1 MGNSQLADLRAADL
15 RAVLEFTEHALT
27 VRSVTDMPSL
37 LAAVSGA
44 VGADAAT
51 LTRIDL
57 RTGHEVVLAWPAHRA
72 NRERLR
78 EYAAVGG
85 THPLRPPIAAQL
97 KGGAG
102 RGQAVRIS
110 DVLSRR
116 EWRGTP
122 LFATSHQG
130 VDDQMSTLLGGRAPI
145 VQAVTLSRYHGAF
158 TDRQAAVLAAG
169 RGHLAHTLRRIQ
181 DEPTRVLQLAP
192 EVTWV
197 SSALSLA
204 RPAATPAD
212 TPTRRQQEILSLVA
226 TGLTDTQI
234 GRRLGLSPT
243 TVSKHL
249 TRCYARLG
257 VPNRAAAVRLLAD
270 PS

>member
-1 MGNSQLADLRAADL
+1 
-15 RAVLEFTEHALT
+15 
-27 VRSVTDMPSL
+27 
-37 LAAVSGA
+37 
-44 VGADAAT
+44 
-51 LTRIDL
+51 
-57 RTGHEVVLAWPAHRA
+57 
-72 NRERLR
+72 
-78 EYAAVGG
+78 
-85 THPLRPPIAAQL
+85 
-97 KGGAG
+97 
-102 RGQAVRIS
+102 
-110 DVLSRR
+110 
-116 EWRGTP
+116 
-122 LFATSHQG
+122 
-130 VDDQMSTLLGGRAPI
+130 MSTLLGGRHPI
-145 VQAVTLSRYHGAF
+145 VQAVTLSRYRGAF

-197 SSALSLA
+197 SSALNLA

-257 VPNRAAAVRLLAD
+257 NELDLPRGCGTSDHLHQFKYCAVRLSLSGSDTVRECRKQREYAHC
-270 PS
+270 